1 MKRQVA
7 WELAYV
13 RFPKFHKS
21 LIKRVPKFIR
31 YQVISFNK

>member
-1 MKRQVA
+1 MNRCVA

-13 RFPKFHKS
+13 RFPKYKKS

-31 YQVISFNK
+31 YQVINFNK